1 MTDPIP
7 SWPGEAVALDAGEVF
22 VRTAPAPA
30 GAEPAVFVHGLG
42 GSSRN
47 WTDLM
52 GLLSERNP
60 DNPAAPPL
68 AAEAVDLPGFGY
80 SPARADGDYS
90 IDAAASAVIS
100 LIDRRGRWPVHLI
113 GNSLGGAVATRV
125 AGRRPD
131 LVRTLTLVSPALPD
145 LRPRLLPIRMVAF
158 CAPGVGRWALER
170 MAGIPAADR
179 TARTIAEMYADPSL
193 IHPSRLSEEVAELIR
208 RDGLGYAGEV
218 LIRSARALVA
228 EYTRRGPASLW
239 RDAARVTAP
248 ALVIYGSHDRLVN
261 PVMAIRAARVFRNGR
276 VVVLPRVG
284 HVAMMER
291 PDLVAREMR
300 GFLAAVAAAEAARGQ
315 RARVAS

>member
-7 SWPGEAVALDAGEVF
+7 SWPGAAVALDLGEVF
-22 VRTAPAPA
+22 VRTGPAPA
-30 GAEPAVFVHGLG
+30 DAEPAVFVHGLG

-52 GLLSERNP
+52 GLLAERKADGP
-60 DNPAAPPL
+60 APPL
-68 AAEAVDLPGFGY
+68 AGEAIDLPGFGY

-90 IDAAASAVIS
+90 VDAGAAAVIS
-100 LIDRRGRWPVHLI
+100 LIEKRGRWPVHLI

-131 LVRTLTLVSPALPD
+131 LVRTLTLISPALPD
-145 LRPRLLPIRMVAF
+145 LRPRLLPLRMVAF

-170 MAGIPAADR
+170 LAGIPAADR
-179 TARTIAEMYADPSL
+179 TARTIAEVYADPGL
-193 IHPSRLSEEVAELIR
+193 IHPARLSEEVADLIH
-208 RDGLGYAGEV
+208 RDGLSYAGEV

-228 EYTRRGPASLW
+228 EYTRHGPASLW

-248 ALVIYGSHDRLVN
+248 TLVIHGSHDRLVN
-261 PVMAIRAARVFRNGR
+261 PVMAVRAARVFRKAR

-291 PDLVAREMR
+291 PDLVAREIR
-300 GFLAAVAAAEAARGQ
+300 GFLAASAAAAPAQRTRAA
-315 RARVAS
+315 S